1 MADLSVATN
10 LTAEEAA
17 TSFARFA
24 NIVGMSQENFDKL
37 GSVVVALGNNLA
49 TTEAEITAMAM
60 RIAGAGSQVGLTGSS
75 NYGVQRRAVFR
86 GHRGGGAGLA
96 RPFLHLFPKC
106 HWPWRR
112 AARP

>member
-24 NIVGMSQENFDKL
+24 NIVGMSQENFDRL

-60 RIAGAGSQVGLTGSS
+60 RIAGAGSQVGLTEAQIMAFSGALSS
-75 NYGVQRRAVFR
+75 VGIEAEA
-86 GHRGGGAGLA
+86 GGTA
-96 RPFLHLFPKC
+96 FLHLFPKC